1 MTITVVAPDD
11 CIAAVATVPMPTPT
25 SLLFDVR
32 AKSCLSLLEL
42 TDSRFE
48 LIIVQAIRNIPMP
61 AMRDKTAVAIWT
73 GVILI
78 VFARPYVRE
87 ERMLHRLVPVSSYN
101 PNYHLIS
108 IIR

>member
-1 MTITVVAPDD
+1 
-11 CIAAVATVPMPTPT
+11 MPTPT
-25 SLLFDVR
+25 SLLFDVL
-32 AKSCLSLLEL
+32 AKSCLSLFEL

-48 LIIVQAIRNIPMP
+48 LIIVQAIRNMPIP

-87 ERMLHRLVPVSSYN
+87 ERYSEGYCRFLLTFPIII
-101 PNYHLIS
+101 YHKL
-108 IIR
+108 